1 METQHK
7 SILIIVIVASIATM
21 IPRFLPYF
29 SKSINK
35 LPDSIKDKMELLPV
49 SALGA
54 LIFPF
59 AILDFPTV
67 WYAGLCGVGAAFLLG
82 YLKQSMIVSIIA
94 SIIVTY
100 LVLII

>member
-1 METQHK
+1 MVNEPK
-7 SILIIVIVASIATM
+7 SIILIVFVASIATM

-35 LPDSIKDKMELLPV
+35 LPQSIKDKLELLPV
-49 SALGA
+49 AALGA

-67 WYAGLCGVGAAFLLG
+67 WYAGLSGVGAAFLLG
-82 YLKQSMIVSIIA
+82 YLKKSMIVSILA

-100 LVLII
+100 AILVI